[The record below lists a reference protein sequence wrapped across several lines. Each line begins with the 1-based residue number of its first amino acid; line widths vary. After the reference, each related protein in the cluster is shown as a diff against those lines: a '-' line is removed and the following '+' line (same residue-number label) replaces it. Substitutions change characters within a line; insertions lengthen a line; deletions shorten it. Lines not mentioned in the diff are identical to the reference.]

1 MTTHLLTL
9 THTGKHCRSYTP
21 AYGAA
26 TKHHLISLMHD
37 KSGANHGQVRPAI
50 RTAMGSMSARLT
62 GQTSRLAHLLL
73 LLPLDVPATQAAQK
87 IGLKSRQGL
96 MRLLD

>member
-1 MTTHLLTL
+1 
-9 THTGKHCRSYTP
+9 
-21 AYGAA
+21 
-26 TKHHLISLMHD
+26 MHD

-50 RTAMGSMSARLT
+50 RTAMGSMSGRLT
-62 GQTSRLAHLLL
+62 GQTSRLAHLL
-73 LLPLDVPATQAAQK
+73 PLNVPATQAAQK